1 MSKLISGQTLRD
13 RLLDRVSRPPAVP
26 SDAWVQVLAAP
37 GNRELLGLI
46 AQHQPK
52 SISELSELAGRA
64 QPNVSRSLTAL
75 IQASLVEVTSQGRA
89 SVPTLTALG
98 REKARDFGLLEHVAE
113 PAMVASD
120 HVIGPDA
127 PHLSISFAGRA
138 TDNSDVSPGDLV
150 LTLPPRADHEPI
162 VAKQSGDIN
171 GIVLR
176 ILDHWWRILYR
187 RDAPYRIGEFSAVHA
202 PSTRQVSLA
211 IRSVGDRVEHVVRWA
226 DDVSSRQE
234 QFLQIVSLDAF
245 KQNLLDDVLRPAVS
259 EMRSRG
265 RYDRPIQSKLA
276 RLEDTLSYEQDSVFA
291 RTAGSLGESP
301 YNLTS
306 EWAQKVRDLISEVPD
321 EESRLDFCSAVL
333 KDGIDEAEAW
343 TRSEITKQG
352 DRNAMP
358 ELRVLSEELR
368 ETPAESRA
376 RAYQRGI
383 SMAKKL
389 RKHLKLTPETGIANT
404 VKLAAMFGAGG
415 FETSPAAPCALRAF
429 QSQTRNAP
437 TIVVEK
443 ETAADTKFIL
453 ARAIGDFLVFRSKT
467 SCVANLYTDRQAV
480 GRAFAAEFI
489 APAESVVRMIEEDDQ
504 SVERVAEHYGAPAH
518 VIQHQYGNNFRR
530 FIEA

>member
-1 MSKLISGQTLRD
+1 MSKLISGRTLRD
-13 RLLDRVSRPPAVP
+13 RLLDRVSRPSTVP

-89 SVPTLTALG
+89 SVPSLTALG
-98 REKARDFGLLEHVAE
+98 REKARDFGLTEHVRKSEMAL
-113 PAMVASD
+113 AD
-120 HVIGPDA
+120 HAIGPDV
-127 PHLSISFAGRA
+127 PRLSISFVSGAAG
-138 TDNSDVSPGDLV
+138 DSDVMPGDLV
-150 LTLPPRADHEPI
+150 LTLPPRKDQEPI
-162 VAKQSGDIN
+162 IAKQTGDLN

-187 RDAPYRIGEFSAVHA
+187 RDAPYRIGEFSTERT

-226 DDVSSRQE
+226 GDVPSQ
-234 QFLQIVSLDAF
+234 QFLQTVYLDAF

-265 RYDRPIQSKLA
+265 RYDRPIQSKFA
-276 RLEDTLSYEQDSVFA
+276 RLEDTLSYEQDVVFA

-301 YNLTS
+301 YNLTN
-306 EWAQKVRDLISEVPD
+306 EWAQKVRDLISEIPD

-389 RKHLKLTPETGIANT
+389 RKHLKLSSETGIANT

-429 QSQTRNAP
+429 QSQTHNAP